1 VITCPYGGG
10 AIPLP
15 SHSPSRLPTD
25 PAQLS
30 ATAAAALIRSR
41 QLSCEELVRACLRR
55 IAGRDSVVKAWLP
68 LDPDYVI
75 GRARALD
82 KLPPTGPLHGL
93 PFGVKDVIDTAD
105 YPTTQNSVIYDQLKV
120 GRDAACV
127 AVVRGSG
134 ALIFGKTD
142 TVEFASSGR
151 KALTANPFN
160 PAHTPGGSSSG
171 SGAAVGD
178 YQAPLAFGTQTGGS
192 QIRPASFNGIYAL
205 KPTWS
210 RVSREGVRMSS
221 ISLDTVGW
229 YGRSV
234 DDLAL
239 VAKAFRIPEDP
250 VPVTVRGLRVGLC
263 RSPVWHA
270 IEPAGAAAL
279 EGAGAKLRAAGAIVE
294 DLVLPEPFGRMH
306 AAQAAIVAAEGAAA
320 FLPEYINAYDKLSVP
335 LRERVENIGGPTPQ
349 QWLEAYALADSCRVQ
364 FDAMFGA
371 GLDVVLTPSA
381 PGEAPLGLHTTGD
394 AIFNSM
400 WTLLHG
406 PNIGIP
412 AGRGPLHLP
421 VGVTLVGPRMSDS
434 RLLGIA
440 KALAPIIDTDEAGR
454 LEELW
459 G

>member
-1 VITCPYGGG
+1 MD
-10 AIPLP
+10 
-15 SHSPSRLPTD
+15 HSPNRLSPD

-30 ATAAAALIRSR
+30 ATAAAALIRTK
-41 QLSCEELVRACLRR
+41 QLSCEELARACLAR
-55 IAGRDSVVKAWLP
+55 ISARDGVVKAWLS

-75 GRARALD
+75 RRARELD
-82 KLPPTGPLHGL
+82 KLPPTGVLHGL

-105 YPTTQNSVIYDQLKV
+105 YPTTQNSPIYDQLKV

-134 ALIFGKTD
+134 ALILGKTD

-160 PAHTPGGSSSG
+160 TAHTPGGSSSG

-178 YQAPLAFGTQTGGS
+178 YQVPLAFGTQTGGS
-192 QIRPASFNGIYAL
+192 HIRPASFNGIYGL

-210 RVSREGVRMSS
+210 LVSREGIRMCS

-234 DDLAL
+234 DDLIL
-239 VAKAFRIPEDP
+239 VAKAFRIPENP
-250 VPVTVRGLRVGLC
+250 APIAVRGLRVGLC

-270 IEPAGAAAL
+270 IEPAGVTAL
-279 EGAGAKLRAAGAIVE
+279 EGASARLTAAGAIVE
-294 DLVLPEPFGRMH
+294 ELVLPEPFDRLH
-306 AAQAAIVAAEGAAA
+306 AAQAAIMAGEGAAS
-320 FLPEYINAYDKLSVP
+320 FLPEYVTAHDKLAPP
-335 LRERVENIGGPTPQ
+335 LRERVENVGGPTPQ

-364 FDAMFGA
+364 FDALFGG
-371 GLDVVLTPSA
+371 GLDVVLTPSS

-394 AIFNSM
+394 TIFNSM

-412 AGRGPLHLP
+412 AGRGPRNLP

-440 KALAPIIDTDEAGR
+440 RALAPVIDTDEPAR
-454 LEELW
+454 LRELW